1 MRKIRYHILL
11 LRIFLLDEKLSKRRY
26 SKIELM
32 ASMVTTMERWC
43 TDTDVLR
50 VQIDIFF
57 FCFGC
62 CCCCC
67 WLVSLAITCI
77 IYYSTKNEKERAG
90 KSWKLQLSS
99 NILDTNTM
107 LALVQM
113 SQMTFRHKFS
123 TEKYTTTNAVPRN
136 VISVNHWIGERGTR
150 YAVL

>member
-11 LRIFLLDEKLSKRRY
+11 LRIFLLNEKLSQRRY

-32 ASMVTTMERWC
+32 ASMATTMERWC

-50 VQIDIFF
+50 VQIDSF
-57 FCFGC
+57 
-62 CCCCC
+62 
-67 WLVSLAITCI
+67 LLLLLLLLLLVVSLAITCI

-90 KSWKLQLSS
+90 KSRKLQLSS

-113 SQMTFRHKFS
+113 SQMTFRHKCS